1 MDHPAPLIVTK
12 VLRPR
17 RRDDLLHRRRLVD
30 FIHAHIERKLI
41 IVSAPAGYGKTS
53 LLIDFAHDSDLPVC
67 WYTLDERDSDPRVF
81 LEYLVASIRRCFPD
95 FGRQIGAIL
104 KGGGSRLPDC
114 ETIAAAL
121 VNDMVQA
128 IGEYFVIVLDDYHL
142 LGDDSE
148 VHALLDTLLRYQP
161 EHCHILLA
169 SRTLPP
175 LTLTRMAA
183 RQEADGLSVHELRF
197 TAHEIQQLMRQ
208 NYDLDLPDDQAQEL
222 AQEIDGWIAGLLLT
236 RHTLWEGMFASM
248 IRVQGEAQAFDYL
261 ATEVFEQQ
269 PEGIQQFMLHSAILD
284 SLSPDLCD
292 ELLQSTTSTEM
303 LRQLESQNLF
313 TTRLEG
319 AEEWYRYHQLFRGFL
334 LSHLQSTDPDCYR
347 ALQLRAALLSMRRSE
362 PASAIHH
369 YLEAGAYKEAAEVI
383 EAVADETFNAG
394 RWNTLARWI
403 DALPQDI
410 LMEQSSLLT
419 HRGKAWIQVG
429 RLADAIDSFDRAC
442 EILQPDTEKELL
454 AEALIFKSVA
464 LRMEGQY
471 EQAIQQCEQALEILG
486 DDRDDSP
493 ITAQAYR
500 NIGIAYGNLGEL
512 SSSIRQLDHA
522 LRLYESRK
530 ESYHI
535 ASVQHDLATTHVR
548 AGDLASASAHY
559 RLALRHWRET
569 SNAARISE
577 TLNAMGCA
585 LYYQGAYES
594 ARELLEEALV
604 EAKKAQYARVEAAVL
619 AGIGDIARAQGRY
632 DEALSTYEQA
642 LYVAEDINEGSI
654 IRYALNAM
662 GLTHCDMGQ
671 YNRSQTCITEALG
684 LGEQSGSA
692 YDIGLS
698 QDALGVLS
706 HARSDPEAAV
716 RRFMEAQKYFMQ
728 CGAKREL
735 AIADLHLAQAL
746 FARGPVSGDAYPYLE
761 QALDLADDLG
771 YDHFLIAEG
780 REAVEL
786 YKHAVNRPGANGRLA
801 KILEHLGEEV
811 SEAPAGAETETAPA
825 ETAPLLRIQ
834 ALGLAKVWLLGEQV
848 TKKQWDSATT
858 KELFFFLLAHPEGV
872 RKDKILEVFWP
883 EATPAKASSAF
894 HSTNYRLRRALDN
907 QNCILYR
914 NGVYIINP
922 ELSYWY
928 DVEAFQNLIDEAKT
942 RESPQERA
950 SIYLEAIDLYK
961 GDYLEEFY
969 SDWHYFQREELQRQY
984 FEALTHVAK
993 YFRENG
999 RSEEALPLYEKIVA
1013 EDPYQ
1018 EQIHQA
1024 IMQTHLELG
1033 HRAAAVKHYQELQA
1047 FLRDDLDIDPMP
1059 ETIDLYNAI
1068 IEGEGRADSHEEQ
1081 AD

>member
-1 MDHPAPLIVTK
+1 MIVTK
-12 VLRPR
+12 ILRPR

-67 WYTLDERDSDPRVF
+67 WFTLDERDSDPRVF
-81 LEYLVASIRRCFPD
+81 LEYLVESIRRRFPK
-95 FGRQIGAIL
+95 FGQQINAIL
-104 KGGGSRLPDC
+104 KGGGSRLPDS

-128 IGEYFVIVLDDYHL
+128 IGEYFVVVLDDYHML
-142 LGDDSE
+142 DDNSV
-148 VHALLDTLLRYQP
+148 VHTLLDTLLRYLP

-197 TAHEIQQLMRQ
+197 TVHEIQQLMRQ
-208 NYDLDLPDDQAQEL
+208 NHDLDLPDEQAQEL
-222 AQEIDGWIAGLLLT
+222 AQELDGWIAGLLLT
-236 RHTLWEGMFASM
+236 KHTLWEGMFAGM
-248 IRVQGEAQAFDYL
+248 IRAQGEAQAFDYL

-269 PEGIQQFMLHSAILD
+269 PEDVQQFMLHSAILD
-284 SLSPDLCD
+284 SLSPELCD
-292 ELLQSTTSTEM
+292 ELIQSNASMEM
-303 LRQLESQNLF
+303 LRRLESQNLF
-313 TTRLEG
+313 ITRLEG
-319 AEEWYRYHQLFRGFL
+319 PGEWYRYHQLFREFL

-347 ALQLRAALLSMRRSE
+347 ELQLRAAQLSVQRAE

-369 YLEAGAYKEAAEVI
+369 YLEAEAHKKAAEVI
-383 EAVADETFNAG
+383 ESVADETFNTG
-394 RWNTLARWI
+394 RWTTLARWI
-403 DALPQDI
+403 DALPQNI
-410 LMEQSSLLT
+410 LLEQPNLLT
-419 HRGKAWIQVG
+419 HRAKVWIQVG
-429 RLADAIDSFDRAC
+429 RLADAITELDRAC
-442 EILQPDTEKELL
+442 EVFQTETENEPL
-454 AEALIFKSVA
+454 AEALVFRSVA
-464 LRMEGQY
+464 LRMQSNY
-471 EQAIQQCEQALEILG
+471 EEAIHQCTHALEMLG
-486 DDRDDSP
+486 PDHDNSS
-493 ITAQAYR
+493 IAAQAYR

-512 SSSIRQLDHA
+512 SDSIKQLNRA
-522 LRLYESRK
+522 LSLYESRG
-530 ESYHI
+530 EAYHI
-535 ASVQHDLATTHVR
+535 ASVQHDLATTHLR
-548 AGDLASASAHY
+548 SGDLASASTHY

-604 EAKKAQYARVEAAVL
+604 EAKKAQYSRVEAAVL
-619 AGIGDIARAQGRY
+619 AGLGDIARARSRNG
-632 DEALSTYEQA
+632 EALSNYEQA
-642 LYVAEDINEGSI
+642 LRVAEQINEGSI
-654 IRYALNAM
+654 IGYALNAM
-662 GLTHCDMGQ
+662 GLTHCAMGEH
-671 YNRSQTCITEALG
+671 NRAKTYIAEALS

-706 HARSDPEAAV
+706 QARSDPEMAV
-716 RRFMEAQKYFMQ
+716 KHFTEAQKHFKN

-746 FARGPVSGDAYPYLE
+746 FNSAPATADALAPLE
-761 QALDLADDLG
+761 QALALADELG

-780 REAVEL
+780 RQAVDL
-786 YKHAVNRPGANGRLA
+786 YKHAVNQPGKNGRLSN
-801 KILEHLGEEV
+801 ILEHLGEEV
-811 SEAPAGAETETAPA
+811 PELPATAITETLPTEA
-825 ETAPLLRIQ
+825 APLLRIQ
-834 ALGLAKVWLLGEQV
+834 ALGLAQVWLHSEQV

-858 KELFFFLLAHPEGV
+858 KELFFFLLTHPEGV

-894 HSTNYRLRRALDN
+894 HSTNYRLRRALQD
-907 QNCILYR
+907 QDCILYR
-914 NGVYIINP
+914 NGVYTINP

-928 DVEAFQNLIDEAKT
+928 DVEVFQNLIEEAKHT
-942 RESPQERA
+942 ESSHEQA
-950 SIYLEAIDLYK
+950 SLYLEAIDLYK

-969 SDWHYFQREELQRQY
+969 SDWHYFRREELQRQY
-984 FEALTHVAK
+984 FDALTHVAE
-993 YFRENG
+993 YFRDND

-1013 EDPYQ
+1013 VDPYQ
-1018 EQIHQA
+1018 EQIHRA

-1033 HRAAAVKHYQELQA
+1033 HRAAAVKHYQQLQA

-1068 IEGEGRADSHEEQ
+1068 IAGEEQ
-1081 AD
+1081 VDGDEEHVE